1 MCSPRACLFPVA
13 RRRKLVSM
21 LCCASSPPLLT
32 AALQGRG
39 GSGMYSGARQCTPF
53 IQFVQC
59 QAHGHTCSP
68 LGCCASRAVCAGGRA
83 RTLGRSLGA
92 TRVGP
97 CASRC
102 RGLPTFGAGTARP
115 ATRSTSRQRAR
126 IATAMQAPTQQ
137 EQHALRAACAGRPP
151 PRPSVPLPRPAAHL
165 EARWPAAP
173 PADASP
179 HPPSGS
185 GGTPAATLPAGVSE
199 RPFSR
204 PAASSEPHGPG
215 PNTTLGVPR
224 QRHTRLTAQDKVTPH
239 SQERLPPR
247 ESTNT
252 AALSDHS
259 SVPQR
264 PTHGLPPAASTGAPN
279 RG

>member
-1 MCSPRACLFPVA
+1 
-13 RRRKLVSM
+13 M
-21 LCCASSPPLLT
+21 LRVLAT
-32 AALQGRG
+32 AADGCFARAGREWHVQRGASVHTLYPVCPVPSTRPHLLAAGVLCQQGSVCRRPG
-39 GSGMYSGARQCTPF
+39 PHAGAVFGRNSSGAL
-53 IQFVQC
+53 C
-59 QAHGHTCSP
+59 QSVP
-68 LGCCASRAVCAGGRA
+68 R
-83 RTLGRSLGA
+83 
-92 TRVGP
+92 
-97 CASRC
+97 
-102 RGLPTFGAGTARP
+102 LPTFGAGTARP